1 MVDEKKDRQEH
12 EDEMTEK
19 GRASQE
25 GRQEAGEA
33 VGAGE
38 TGDEVAELRAQV
50 EESKDK
56 CLRAYAEMD
65 NMRKRLARERQE
77 IVKFGTEKLLK
88 DFLLV
93 YDAIHKSITAATEL
107 RPEDEQFIEGLR
119 MTEKLFLET
128 LKKYQVEPIQAQNV
142 PFDPN
147 YHEALMQVPKEG
159 VDKGMVVDEIEKGFM
174 VHDRVLRPAKVT
186 VSG

>member
-1 MVDEKKDRQEH
+1 MVDEKKEPQEHEEVTTEQETTSQEDRQEA
-12 EDEMTEK
+12 EETV
-19 GRASQE
+19 
-25 GRQEAGEA
+25 EAGK
-33 VGAGE
+33 
-38 TGDEVAELRAQV
+38 TGDEVAELKAQV
-50 EESKDK
+50 EEFKDR

-77 IVKFGTEKLLK
+77 IVKFGTEKLLR

-93 YDAIHKSITAATEL
+93 YDAIHKSIATATEL

-147 YHEALMQVPKEG
+147 YHEAFMQVTKEG
-159 VDKGMVVDEIEKGFM
+159 VEKGMVVDEIEKGFM
-174 VHDRVLRPAKVT
+174 IHDRVLRPAKVT